1 MLVFVLLFLAESW
14 TESLFF
20 LAFRR
25 VKNEGYQNLGLF
37 FYGKSFLQIPLFKVQ
52 TFFIRG
58 NSPVNLVRSK
68 HTHTWPILAE
78 FFFLSVSKV
87 RKQQSYSRF
96 SRKYWK
102 LSLESTYICNLT
114 KYGYCRKYKNILRL
128 LFGVQSNL
136 AIRNFLVALKLFLNA
151 KSSLSLWSKWHI
163 SHSKWSFDTNVFL
176 IKPFIIAK
184 FDCISSS

>member
-1 MLVFVLLFLAESW
+1 MKLQVLGNCKIYWYDLICFVIFGW
-14 TESLFF
+14 IMNGILFF

-78 FFFLSVSKV
+78 FFFLSVSNV
-87 RKQQSYSRF
+87 RKQQGLKTLKIVFECTLDCYFQGKFNIREHICYVIITNS
-96 SRKYWK
+96 
-102 LSLESTYICNLT
+102 STTYVCT
-114 KYGYCRKYKNILRL
+114 
-128 LFGVQSNL
+128 LF
-136 AIRNFLVALKLFLNA
+136 A
-151 KSSLSLWSKWHI
+151 
-163 SHSKWSFDTNVFL
+163 DT
-176 IKPFIIAK
+176 
-184 FDCISSS
+184 CC